1 MELWLLVLAATTVAA
16 QDNYNPF
23 LRGLMSGLSDMPVIG
38 NVLRASVHPLYQPL
52 VSPILPRINSSE
64 SEGAH
69 AVLVASMPFS
79 LLVNSA
85 SILFFHLSPVIWLS
99 FS

>member
-1 MELWLLVLAATTVAA
+1 MKLWLLVLAATAAAA

-52 VSPILPRINSSE
+52 VNPILPRINSSE

-69 AVLVASMPFS
+69 TLRVARMAICLLHLVFF
-79 LLVNSA
+79 LLVN
-85 SILFFHLSPVIWLS
+85 LES
-99 FS
+99 FDII